1 MTDPLISDFTE
12 SPDASGPSF
21 RFSKSSRLLKSHE
34 YDSVFQGGNKDVCKH
49 FVIFAKDNARENAKE
64 IAKENTKARRRIGL
78 VVSKKVGNSVERNR
92 IKRKL
97 REQFRLLAGASPG
110 VARDYIVVARP
121 GSKNASSKE
130 VKQQLVDAMT
140 RLDRRSKKKSD
151 LKATT

>member
-1 MTDPLISDFTE
+1 MTDPLISGLTG
-12 SPDASGPSF
+12 SPDASGPTF
-21 RFSKSSRLLKSHE
+21 RFGKSSRLLKSHE
-34 YDSVFQGGNKDVCKH
+34 YETVFQGGNKDVCKH
-49 FVIFAKDNARENAKE
+49 FVIFAKDNA
-64 IAKENTKARRRIGL
+64 KARRRMGL

-97 REQFRLLAGASPG
+97 REQFRLLAGALPQ
-110 VARDYIVVARP
+110 VANDYIVVARP

-140 RLDRRSKKKSD
+140 RLERRSKKKLD